1 MSKRSYIVALAAVFA
16 LAGGSAIVASQQRPN
31 RVGDRQADLFRR
43 LDEGIVAFRAS
54 FDRAINRSRTNRS
67 RSETDITKAVNDFTL
82 ATDRLGERAQQRRVA
97 AADAEDVLR
106 RAAPIDNFMAANALD
121 ATVERDWRNLRGD
134 LDELAREYDIAWNW
148 SHARRDG
155 DGRRTALDQRL
166 TGTYQLESS
175 QGDDTDKAVQQATRT
190 LPSSQ
195 RQAASRRL
203 MNRLNA
209 PETIAIDRRGNN
221 ITMASSRGRQV
232 SFDADGQVR
241 KEQGTGGRTMNTRAT
256 LTGAQL
262 MVTTT
267 GNRGSDYAV
276 TFEPIDNGRNMRVT
290 RRIQDDTLR
299 QPVTVHSF
307 YRKSSDEARWDI
319 DVTDGR
325 APSGTASRADDF
337 EMPDGTRLVATLDSA
352 LSTRSANA
360 EDRFSMTTISPAQYQ
375 GAIIEGTVSS
385 VNASGRVSGRADMAL
400 NFDSIRLRNG
410 RTYQFTGV
418 IENVRTAD
426 GKTINVDNE
435 GKVGDGS
442 QTEKTVQV
450 GAVGAA
456 LGAIIG
462 AISGGGKGAAIGA
475 AIGAAGGA
483 GTVIAQGR
491 DQLDLPRGTELT
503 ITSSLA
509 DGPRAA
515 NGRQR

>member
-1 MSKRSYIVALAAVFA
+1 MTKKSYIVALAAVVA
-16 LAGGSAIVASQQRPN
+16 LAGGSAIVAAQQQSN
-31 RVGDRQADLFRR
+31 RASDRQADLFRR
-43 LDEGIVAFRAS
+43 LDEGIVTFRAG
-54 FDRAINRSRTNRS
+54 FDRAMNRSRTNGTRP
-67 RSETDITKAVNDFTL
+67 ETDINKAVNDFKL
-82 ATDRLGERAQQRRVA
+82 ATDRLSARSQQRRVV
-97 AADAEDVLR
+97 AADAEEVLR
-106 RAAPIDNFMAANALD
+106 RASSIDRFMASNALD
-121 ATVERDWRNLRGD
+121 ATVERDWLNLRRD
-134 LDELAREYDIAWNW
+134 LDELAREYNVAWNW
-148 SHARRDG
+148 DSPRNYA
-155 DGRRTALDQRL
+155 DGRRGSVNRRL
-166 TGTYQLESS
+166 TGTYQLESN
-175 QGDDTDKAVQQATRT
+175 QGDDAERAVLQATRA
-190 LPSSQ
+190 LPPDQ

-232 SFDADGQVR
+232 TFEADGQVR
-241 KEQGTGGRTMNTRAT
+241 AEQGGGGRTMNTRAT
-256 LTGAQL
+256 LNGDQL

-276 TFEPIDNGRNMRVT
+276 TFEPTDNGRNMRVT

-307 YRKSSDEARWDI
+307 YRKSSDEALWNI
-319 DVTDGR
+319 DLTDGR
-325 APSGTASRADDF
+325 TPPRTDPRAGDLD
-337 EMPDGTRLVATLDSA
+337 MPDGTRLVATLDSA

-360 EDRFSMTTISPAQYQ
+360 EDRFSMTTISPPQYE

-410 RTYQFTGV
+410 RTHEFAGV

-483 GTVIAQGR
+483 GTVVAQGR

-509 DGPRAA
+509 DGPRTA
-515 NGRQR
+515 GRER